1 MMDRTITAIIV
12 QKRNS
17 NRVNISLDGEFSF
30 GLDRLVAAWL
40 KVGQQ
45 LSEEKIE
52 TLRHADSIE
61 AAFIRATRLL
71 SYRPRSEMEIRNR
84 LVKAEIDEA
93 IIENVINRLRENNLL
108 NDEGFSKEWVE
119 NRSTFRPR
127 SRRMLQMELKQK
139 GIEREIINKTLDDV
153 KDDLTLAFQAARK
166 QAHRWTGLDESEF
179 RKKMIGFLGRRGFSY
194 NTIAAVCPQI
204 WSEMQTEKLSSVH

>member
-1 MMDRTITAIIV
+1 MDRTITAIIV
-12 QKRNS
+12 QKRNP

-30 GLDRLVAAWL
+30 GVDRLVAAWL
-40 KVGQQ
+40 KVGQK

-61 AAFIRATRLL
+61 AAFLRAMRLL
-71 SYRPRSEMEIRNR
+71 SYRPRSEMEIRKR
-84 LVKAEIDEA
+84 LVKVEIDEA
-93 IIENVINRLRENNLL
+93 IIENVINRLRENSLL

-139 GIEREIINKTLDDV
+139 GIEREIINKTLEDV
-153 KDDLTLAFQAARK
+153 EDDLSLALQAARK

-179 RKKMIGFLGRRGFSY
+179 RKKMIGFLGRRGFTYS
-194 NTIAAVCPQI
+194 TIAVVCPQI
-204 WSEMQTEKLSSVH
+204 WSEMQSETLFSVH